1 MLDQKTEETLLSFLR
16 ELTEFYRN
24 FLKLET
30 DKQAELEEGLLDRL
44 DARMKEEQAYVLRAR
59 GLELRRRK
67 LMELTPQPEA
77 TFRELIG
84 LFSPERQGTAREI
97 YDSLSSMLLE
107 LRETNQKNNRLAE
120 LKLRQVSAVLAKLE
134 NRPDLKEMYD
144 EKLES
149 RSRPSGILSKKI

>member
-59 GLELRRRK
+59 GLEVRRRK